1 MLKTE
6 NKKLNTSISKAQ
18 EYLFSRQHQ
27 DGYWIGLLE
36 ADVTVVTDFIPL
48 MRIFGV
54 RDPDREKKAVKYA
67 LKRQREDGS
76 WSLFYG
82 GSGSLDVTIRTY
94 FGLKMCGISPGEEY
108 MKRAKRFILDNG
120 GIEGTN
126 TYTKIILAL
135 FGQYSWKGIP
145 EIPPEI
151 VYLPR
156 WSYINIYDFAS
167 WTRATIMAFSI
178 ILSLKPVYKL
188 REEEMIT
195 DLYKDMTHI
204 EKPVPFR
211 ASGPGSLGNI
221 FITLNTAFKM
231 WDRLPDNLKLGRAA
245 AIKKVEKWILD
256 HQEEDGSWGGI
267 MLPWIFSLI
276 ALKYLGYKN
285 DHPVMAKGLSGL
297 EDFIMEDSENFILQ
311 PATSPVWDTAWA
323 IIALRKSGIGPD
335 TPALVKAA
343 NWLLDKQ
350 VNVEGDWKIKNPR
363 NEPGCW
369 SFEFENKYYPDV
381 DDTAKVSLAVNLVC
395 MEREKEKQEAMQK
408 AIKWVMRMQNRDG
421 SWAAFD
427 RDNNKRLLKE
437 IPFADFITPLDF
449 GSPDITGHVL
459 YVMGELDLIGGEYS
473 GQISKALDYLK
484 KSQRKD
490 GSWYGRWGVTFI
502 YGTSKVLQALEVL
515 GKKNYPLN
523 DYDRC
528 IERSIKWLRSCQ
540 NDDGGWGED
549 CRSFDTDGYCP
560 LGISTASQTA
570 WAMLGMMGAD
580 IKDPALERAADYL
593 TETQTDEGSW
603 PENYYTGGG
612 FPGTFYLRY
621 ELYKN
626 YFPLMALG
634 RYRSER

>member
-1 MLKTE
+1 MDMLKIGD
-6 NKKLNTSISKAQ
+6 KKLDTCIEKAQ
-18 EYLFSRQHQ
+18 EYLFSKQHE

-48 MRIFGV
+48 MRIFGIK
-54 RDPDREKKAVKYA
+54 DKSREKKAIKYA
-67 LKRQREDGS
+67 LERQNEDGS
-76 WSLFYG
+76 WSLFYK

-94 FGLKMCGISPGEEY
+94 LGLKICGISPDQEY
-108 MKRAKRFILDNG
+108 MKAAKRFILDNG
-120 GIEGTN
+120 GIEATN

-151 VYLPR
+151 IYLPR

-188 REEEMIT
+188 KEEEIIL
-195 DLYKDMTHI
+195 DLYNDHSHI
-204 EKPVPFR
+204 KKPVPFK

-231 WDRLPDNLKLGRAA
+231 WDKLPDNMKVGREAA
-245 AIKKVEKWILD
+245 MKKVEKWILD
-256 HQEEDGSWGGI
+256 HQEDDGSWGGI
-267 MLPWIFSLI
+267 MLPWLFSLI
-276 ALKYLGYKN
+276 ALKYLGYDN
-285 DHPVMAKGLSGL
+285 DHPVMKKGLSGL
-297 EDFIMEDSENFILQ
+297 EDFIMEDSQNFVLQ

-323 IIALRKSGIGPD
+323 IIALRKSGISADDPS
-335 TPALVKAA
+335 LVKAA

-350 VNVEGDWKIKNPR
+350 VHVEGDWKIKTPC

-369 SFEFENKYYPDV
+369 SFEFENKFYPDV
-381 DDTAKVSLAVNLVC
+381 DDTAKVSLAIDLVDIGG
-395 MEREKEKQEAMQK
+395 RKEKAIEKAMS
-408 AIKWVMRMQNRDG
+408 WVLNMQNRDG

-427 RDNNKRLLKE
+427 RDNNKRLLRD

-459 YVMGELDLIGGEYS
+459 YVMGELGITGPDCDRH
-473 GQISKALDYLK
+473 ISRALTYLK
-484 KSQRKD
+484 KSQRND

-502 YGTSKVLQALEVL
+502 YGTSKVLQSLEVL
-515 GKKNYPLN
+515 RNEGYPLAMFEKP
-523 DYDRC
+523 
-528 IERSIKWLRSCQ
+528 ISKSLEWLRAVQ

-549 CRSFDTDGYCP
+549 CRSFDNDAYCP
-560 LGISTASQTA
+560 LGKSTASQTA
-570 WAMLGMMGAD
+570 WAMLGM
-580 IKDPALERAADYL
+580 IESRTSDPAVQRAAGFL
-593 TETQTDEGSW
+593 TGTQTENGSW
-603 PENYYTGGG
+603 NEDYYTGGG

-621 ELYKN
+621 ELYKD

-634 RYRSER
+634 KYRSEK